1 MTHRSDRE
9 DHACEAP
16 RQTFALDPIDR
27 VLARA
32 PAQEREIRAHPGRSS
47 EAAAPHVFGVHA
59 GHGYGNAGPVEITKR
74 FPPDLGNLAQNA
86 RFPHFHSRLSSVRP
100 ENKDQENKDQNTGG
114 GTRRRAVRRLDT

>member
-1 MTHRSDRE
+1 MTQRSDRE

-32 PAQEREIRAHPGRSS
+32 SWAVERGRR
-47 EAAAPHVFGVHA
+47 PHVFGVHA